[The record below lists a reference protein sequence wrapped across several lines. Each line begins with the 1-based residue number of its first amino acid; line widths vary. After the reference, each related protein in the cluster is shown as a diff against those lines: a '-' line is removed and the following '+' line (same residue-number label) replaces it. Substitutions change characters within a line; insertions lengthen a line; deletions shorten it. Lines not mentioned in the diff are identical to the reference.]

1 MAKADDELDQTA
13 SAVPRAPVP
22 GARHAFLLVLAG
34 PQFGDV
40 FPLPDGREL
49 LVGRADQAQIQLR
62 DEGVSRRHLTV
73 RVDGATAE
81 VKDLGSQ
88 NGTWVN
94 GSRRATARL
103 ADGDRVQ
110 LGAATILQYV
120 HADELEARFQLEI
133 AVGALQ
139 DPLTGLYNRRHLED
153 RLSSE
158 LSAARRHGRPLSVLL
173 VDVDHFK
180 AVNDRHGHLVGDDAL
195 RMLALALR
203 GAVRR
208 EDVLARYGGEE
219 FLVLA
224 RETGADGAR
233 VLGERIRAAVETAR
247 VRFDDVELALT
258 VSVGVS
264 VSEGDGRYEPGR
276 SERELIEAA
285 DRAMYEAKRQGRNRV
300 VVAPAPGSP
309 AAGARRP

>member
-13 SAVPRAPVP
+13 SAVPRAAAS

-40 FPLPDGREL
+40 FPLAEGREV
-49 LVGRADQAQIQLR
+49 LVGRGDQAAIQLR
-62 DEGVSRRHLTV
+62 DEGISRRHATL
-73 RVDGATAE
+73 RVDGAYAE

-94 GSRRATARL
+94 GTRRAAAQL
-103 ADGDRVQ
+103 ADGDRIQ

-133 AVGALQ
+133 AIGALQ

-153 RLSSE
+153 RLASE
-158 LSAARRHGRPLSVLL
+158 LSGARRHGRALSVLL

-180 AVNDRHGHLVGDDAL
+180 SVNDRLGHLAGDEAL
-195 RMLALALR
+195 RMLAVALR

-208 EDVLARYGGEE
+208 EDVLARFGGEE

-224 RETGADGAR
+224 RETGLEGAR
-233 VLGERIRAAVETAR
+233 VLGERIRAAVESAR
-247 VRFDDVELALT
+247 LRFEGHELALT
-258 VSVGVS
+258 VSVGVC
-264 VSEGDGRYEPGR
+264 VSEGDAPYEPGR

-300 VVAPAPGSP
+300 VALPLEPRQ
-309 AAGARRP
+309 AG